1 MENGLVPRPS
11 LRIAPRVRPPPR
23 VERASLASA
32 RVAMPPRE
40 RPARAPIRPRPRPAA
55 KPGVDAFTD
64 EALLAE
70 LSDDDDGASE
80 DAPGETMDALERRL
94 RRELATM
101 QDESAAEEAALM
113 REIEATREE
122 PDEADALMAQ
132 ILAEERAERAAVASS
147 VAASIASDVARLR
160 EECHAAKME
169 AVRLKRAGDMDGA
182 REALRRSKALAARA
196 DAAAAAAS
204 ADADAPTSVDRD
216 AFERETPE
224 ALEEAIRAAKLEAVA
239 RKRAGD
245 VESARAALREAKALA
260 ARRERLVSATP
271 TATANATNASSASTG
286 VRTDDLDLEALV
298 AAAQMAVVSTLAD
311 DPDSLANRPAYD
323 GEEADDDALLAA
335 ELGAGAV
342 DDPHFGDEYD
352 GLGPDGRL
360 RDVDEATLARERAAE
375 LEGEVR
381 AAKMEAVRL
390 NRAGDADAARTE
402 LRRAKSLERELAE
415 VKSLF
420 AS

>member
-1 MENGLVPRPS
+1 M
-11 LRIAPRVRPPPR
+11 
-23 VERASLASA
+23 
-32 RVAMPPRE
+32 
-40 RPARAPIRPRPRPAA
+40 
-55 KPGVDAFTD
+55 
-64 EALLAE
+64 AE
-70 LSDDDDGASE
+70 LSDDDDAASSSDVPPE
-80 DAPGETMDALERRL
+80 ESMDALERRL

-101 QDESAAEEAALM
+101 RDESAAEEEALL

-147 VAASIASDVARLR
+147 VAASVASDVARLR

-196 DAAAAAAS
+196 AAADAAADAATRANC
-204 ADADAPTSVDRD
+204 RR
-216 AFERETPE
+216 ERETPD
-224 ALEEAIRAAKLEAVA
+224 ALEEAIRAAKLEAVT

-245 VESARAALREAKALA
+245 MESARAALREAKALA
-260 ARRERLVSATP
+260 ARRERLVSAL
-271 TATANATNASSASTG
+271 ANATSASSSSPG
-286 VRTDDLDLEALV
+286 VRTDDPDLEALV

-323 GEEADDDALLAA
+323 GEEADDDALLAS

-342 DDPHFGDEYD
+342 ADPHFGDEYD

-360 RDVDEATLARERAAE
+360 RDVDEAALARERAAE
-375 LEGEVR
+375 LEEEVR

-390 NRAGDADAARTE
+390 NRAGDADAARTA
-402 LRRAKSLERELAE
+402 LRRAKSLEREFAE
-415 VKSLF
+415 VRTTR
-420 AS
+420 A

>member
-1 MENGLVPRPS
+1 
-11 LRIAPRVRPPPR
+11 
-23 VERASLASA
+23 
-32 RVAMPPRE
+32 MPPRE
-40 RPARAPIRPRPRPAA
+40 RPTRAPIRPRPRPAG
-55 KPGVDAFTD
+55 KPGLDAFTD

-70 LSDDDDGASE
+70 LSDDDDAASSSDVPPE
-80 DAPGETMDALERRL
+80 ESMDALERRL

-101 QDESAAEEAALM
+101 RDESAAEEEALL

-147 VAASIASDVARLR
+147 VAASVASDVARLR

-169 AVRLKRAGDMDGA
+169 AVRLKRTGDMDGA

-196 DAAAAAAS
+196 AAADAAAADAA
-204 ADADAPTSVDRD
+204 ADAATR
-216 AFERETPE
+216 ANRRRERETPD
-224 ALEEAIRAAKLEAVA
+224 ALEEAIRAAKLEAVT

-245 VESARAALREAKALA
+245 MESARAALREAKALA
-260 ARRERLVSATP
+260 ARRERLVSAL
-271 TATANATNASSASTG
+271 ANVTSASSSSPG
-286 VRTDDLDLEALV
+286 VRTDDPDLEALV

-323 GEEADDDALLAA
+323 GEEADDDALLAS

-342 DDPHFGDEYD
+342 ADPHFGDEYD

-360 RDVDEATLARERAAE
+360 RDVDEAALARERAAE
-375 LEGEVR
+375 LEEEVR

-390 NRAGDADAARTE
+390 NRAGDADAARTAS
-402 LRRAKSLERELAE
+402 RRAKSLEREFAE
-415 VKSLF
+415 VRTTR
-420 AS
+420 A

>member
-1 MENGLVPRPS
+1 
-11 LRIAPRVRPPPR
+11 
-23 VERASLASA
+23 
-32 RVAMPPRE
+32 MPPRE
-40 RPARAPIRPRPRPAA
+40 RPARAPIRPRPRPAG
-55 KPGVDAFTD
+55 KPGLDAFTD

-70 LSDDDDGASE
+70 LSDDDDAASSSDVPPE
-80 DAPGETMDALERRL
+80 ESMDALERRL

-101 QDESAAEEAALM
+101 RDESAAEEEALL

-147 VAASIASDVARLR
+147 VAASVASDVARLR

-182 REALRRSKALAARA
+182 REALRRSKALAADAAAA
-196 DAAAAAAS
+196 DAAAADAA
-204 ADADAPTSVDRD
+204 ADAATR
-216 AFERETPE
+216 ANRRRERETPE
-224 ALEEAIRAAKLEAVA
+224 ALEEAIRAAKLEAVT

-260 ARRERLVSATP
+260 ARRERLVSAL
-271 TATANATNASSASTG
+271 ANATSASSSSPG
-286 VRTDDLDLEALV
+286 VRTDDPDLEALV

-311 DPDSLANRPAYD
+311 DPNSLANRPAYD
-323 GEEADDDALLAA
+323 GEEADDDALLAS

-342 DDPHFGDEYD
+342 ADPHFGDEYD
-352 GLGPDGRL
+352 GLGPDGQL
-360 RDVDEATLARERAAE
+360 RDVDEAALARERAAE
-375 LEGEVR
+375 LEEEVR

-390 NRAGDADAARTE
+390 NRAGDADAARTA
-402 LRRAKSLERELAE
+402 LRRAKSLEREFAE
-415 VKSLF
+415 VQTTR
-420 AS
+420 A

>member
-1 MENGLVPRPS
+1 
-11 LRIAPRVRPPPR
+11 
-23 VERASLASA
+23 
-32 RVAMPPRE
+32 MPPRE

-70 LSDDDDGASE
+70 LSDDDDAASE
-80 DAPGETMDALERRL
+80 DGPGETMDALERRL

-147 VAASIASDVARLR
+147 VAASVASDVARLR

-196 DAAAAAAS
+196 DAAAAD
-204 ADADAPTSVDRD
+204 ADADADAATSVDHD
-216 AFERETPE
+216 NLERETPD

-260 ARRERLVSATP
+260 ARRERLISA
-271 TATANATNASSASTG
+271 TATANANASNASSASTG

-298 AAAQMAVVSTLAD
+298 AAAHMAVVSTLAD

-323 GEEADDDALLAA
+323 GEEADDDALLAS

-390 NRAGDADAARTE
+390 NRAGDADAARTA

-415 VKSLF
+415 VRTPR

>member
-1 MENGLVPRPS
+1 MENGLVPRPT

-23 VERASLASA
+23 VERASLAFA

-70 LSDDDDGASE
+70 LSDDDDAASE
-80 DAPGETMDALERRL
+80 DGPGETMDALERRL

-196 DAAAAAAS
+196 DAAAAAAA
-204 ADADAPTSVDRD
+204 ADAATSVHRD
-216 AFERETPE
+216 DLERETPE

-260 ARRERLVSATP
+260 ARRERLVAASAT
-271 TATANATNASSASTG
+271 AKNASSASTG

-323 GEEADDDALLAA
+323 GEEADDDALLAS
-335 ELGAGAV
+335 ELGVGAV

-390 NRAGDADAARTE
+390 NRAGDADAARTA

-415 VKSLF
+415 VQTLC
-420 AS
+420 ASYK